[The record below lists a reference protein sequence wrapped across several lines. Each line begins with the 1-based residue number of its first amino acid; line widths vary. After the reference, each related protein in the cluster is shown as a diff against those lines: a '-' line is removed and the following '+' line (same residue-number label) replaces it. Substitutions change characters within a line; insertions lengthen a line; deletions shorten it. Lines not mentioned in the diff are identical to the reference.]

1 MSSKSNYRL
10 NNNVTTV
17 KSTFPPLRKAGD
29 KAAPRVP
36 ARARSRVRFCRGK
49 FRLFGHY
56 VHAQFLILAVVE
68 ASALICANYA
78 VFVSLGHNDDPQSWL
93 STLLIVGFI
102 SAAIIFSLAIMGL
115 YDGRQRESVSG
126 IFSRFTLAFVF
137 SYVAI
142 SLFASLFA
150 RYAGLNLIIVGEELL
165 FLAIS
170 LIILGLIRI
179 IFYRFIDGKVL
190 LRRVLVLG
198 VGKKARYI
206 DNIRRKSDMRGFQLA
221 GFVAAKGCQHTR
233 VNPRRILQGGQDICS
248 FALDNDIDEIVVALD
263 GDERVWPERELLECR
278 MNGVDVIGAVD
289 FFERERTLL
298 HLDLVQADWLIFTSG
313 FRRSHVA
320 SLIKRSL
327 DIVASVVI
335 LIVSAPIML
344 LTVVAILLEDRGKGS
359 VFYKQERVGKGG
371 RLFGLLKFRSM
382 VKNAE
387 ADGVPR
393 WATENDTRITRV
405 GEFIRRY
412 RVDELPQL
420 WNVLTGDMSLV
431 GPRPERPEF
440 VEELTQLNSLYGGR
454 HTVNPGITGWAQLCF
469 PYGSSEDD
477 SLQKLQYDLY
487 YVKNGSF
494 FLDLYIL
501 AQTVEAV
508 LFKKGAR

>member
-10 NNNVTTV
+10 DNNVTTV
-17 KSTFPPLRKAGD
+17 ERAFPPLHKARDGVVQQ
-29 KAAPRVP
+29 APERV
-36 ARARSRVRFCRGK
+36 RSRFRFCRGK

-56 VHAQFLILAVVE
+56 VHAQFLLLAVVE
-68 ASALICANYA
+68 ASVLISANYA
-78 VFVSLGHNDDPQSWL
+78 LFASLGHNNYPQSWF
-93 STLLIVGFI
+93 STLSVVGFI
-102 SAAIIFSLAIMGL
+102 SSAIIFSLAIMGL

-126 IFSRFTLAFVF
+126 IFSRFTLAFIF

-142 SLFASLFA
+142 SFFV
-150 RYAGLNLIIVGEELL
+150 RYLGLSPVLVGNELL
-165 FLAIS
+165 FLAMS

-179 IFYRFIDGKVL
+179 IFYLFVDGKVL
-190 LRRVLVLG
+190 LRRVLILG

-221 GFVAAKGCQHTR
+221 GFVAAKGCQQTH
-233 VNPRRILQGGQDICS
+233 VNPHRILHGGQNICS

-263 GDERVWPERELLECR
+263 GDERVLPERELLECR

-327 DIVASVVI
+327 DIVASVLI
-335 LIVSAPIML
+335 LVVSAPIML

-359 VFYKQERVGKGG
+359 VFYRQERVGKGG
-371 RLFGLLKFRSM
+371 RLFGLFKFRSM

-393 WATENDTRITRV
+393 WAAENDTRITRV

-440 VEELTQLNSLYGGR
+440 VEELTQLNSLYVGR

-469 PYGSSEDD
+469 PYGSSEED